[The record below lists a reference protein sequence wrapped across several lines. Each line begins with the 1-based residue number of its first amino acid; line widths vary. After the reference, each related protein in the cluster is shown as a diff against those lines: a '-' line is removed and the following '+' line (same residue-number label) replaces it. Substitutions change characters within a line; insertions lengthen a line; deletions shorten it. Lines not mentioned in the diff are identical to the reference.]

1 MVASAAMGLLAR
13 WRQNR
18 LDRYRRNVAPLIEAR
33 KEVWKREAERLG
45 DDEFNRRFQTVTDH
59 RLGLTGPSGYE
70 DWYDQF
76 HAEIKRRAH
85 ELAVKQDAA
94 S

>member
-1 MVASAAMGLLAR
+1 MGLLAR
-13 WRQNR
+13 WRQKR
-18 LDRYRRNVAPLIEAR
+18 SDRYRRNVAPLIEAR

-45 DDEFNRRFQTVTDH
+45 EDEFNRRFQTVTDH
-59 RLGLTGPSGYE
+59 RLGSTRPSGYE
-70 DWYDQF
+70 DRYDPF
-76 HAEIKRRAH
+76 RAEIKQRAH